1 HSTRRIW
8 GPCHARV
15 LNVWRP
21 DCRNQSWSGQLEKA
35 IRTCTPI
42 VERPRMRRPRNVCG
56 GHELPTTR
64 ILSGF
69 FVLAMGFQPG
79 GKGQEHRHRVAAAF
93 LERSGLERVEQT
105 LDLRGRNE
113 LVQPRSACE
122 QCLAEPRGAVAGELD
137 LPVALGH
144 GPVSSQCARHFPG
157 RAPGKEPRVEMALPV
172 KVRSERLPGD
182 PCEVRSEALQ
192 VVDLE
197 ATTRDEGRR
206 NGREEI

>member
-1 HSTRRIW
+1 MMSHETPANGSKRLSVRRRPPRPGSFIAARQKRRKALGARSIATRESHPTQSSRRIW

-42 VERPRMRRPRNVCG
+42 PERPRMRRPRNVCG

-69 FVLAMGFQPG
+69 FVLAMGLQPG
-79 GKGQEHRHRVAAAF
+79 GKSQEHRHRIAAAF

-113 LVQPRSACE
+113 LV
-122 QCLAEPRGAVAGELD
+122 
-137 LPVALGH
+137 
-144 GPVSSQCARHFPG
+144 
-157 RAPGKEPRVEMALPV
+157 
-172 KVRSERLPGD
+172 
-182 PCEVRSEALQ
+182 
-192 VVDLE
+192 
-197 ATTRDEGRR
+197 
-206 NGREEI
+206 